1 MSDKVFTPL
10 TDCCETN
17 EDVTEIESL
26 CLECRQ
32 NGTTRLLLTE
42 IPFFKQVVIMSFEC
56 NHCGN
61 RNNELQPAQRIEEKG
76 VRFVVKCNSN
86 KVIIH

>member
-1 MSDKVFTPL
+1 MSDKPFTAL
-10 TDCCETN
+10 TDYCETN
-17 EDVTEIESL
+17 EGITEIESL
-26 CLECRQ
+26 CLECGQ
-32 NGTTRLLLTE
+32 NGTTRILLTE

-61 RNNELQPAQRIEEKG
+61 QNNELQPAQRIEEKG

-86 KVIIH
+86 KVFIH

>member
-1 MSDKVFTPL
+1 MSDKLFTPL
-10 TDCCETN
+10 TDYCETN
-17 EDVTEIESL
+17 EEVTEIESL
-26 CLECRQ
+26 CLECGQ
-32 NGTTRLLLTE
+32 NGTTRILLTE

-61 RNNELQPAQRIEEKG
+61 QNNELQPAQRIEEKG
-76 VRFVVKCNSN
+76 VRFVLKCNQN